1 MQYCVAVT
9 VLLFTTCWALVPVS
23 PACAVIGCVTVFHI
37 PSSLFFFLDQ
47 NQFIVLRTKDSEG
60 RTYLLPR
67 RLNQNLSW
75 KALVRHLWCSGQPWW
90 GRETSAAHTHRLRV
104 SPSESQSLGH
114 HTHTRSHTTNQAQT
128 QKIQLL
134 KNYKTSMLT
143 AIKAYKSGNG
153 TEKIKQMNLV

>member
-1 MQYCVAVT
+1 MLTHTRQM
-9 VLLFTTCWALVPVS
+9 LFFVPLVNICGLTNCMENSCTRDSVRYQAS
-23 PACAVIGCVTVFHI
+23 H
-37 PSSLFFFLDQ
+37 SLFFFLDQ

-114 HTHTRSHTTNQAQT
+114 HTHTQGAILRIKHKPRKYNFWRITKLQCL
-128 QKIQLL
+128 QL
-134 KNYKTSMLT
+134 
-143 AIKAYKSGNG
+143 
-153 TEKIKQMNLV
+153 